1 MQKFKKKAKQWPR
14 EVKEVCPQLLGY
26 VFGWDMAGESETTW
40 KSKGPQVR
48 SWRSSLGLQAV
59 AAGGA
64 CVLSFRYAQGPRASP
79 ENLGLVAA
87 WQQAHLSPQP
97 AGQGPFSGTSSGGVP
112 AEAPFV
118 SWLRPQAESH
128 SGAARSVSS
137 VTR

>member
-14 EVKEVCPQLLGY
+14 GVKEVCPQLLGY

-48 SWRSSLGLQAV
+48 SWQSSLGLQAV

-64 CVLSFRYAQGPRASP
+64 CVLSLRYAQGPRASP

-87 WQQAHLSPQP
+87 WQQARLSPQP
-97 AGQGPFSGTSSGGVP
+97 AGQALSVTPPPGVCQLNHRLYP
-112 AEAPFV
+112 GSVPKQKVTQALPAPF
-118 SWLRPQAESH
+118 PQ
-128 SGAARSVSS
+128 
-137 VTR
+137 